1 MRSPGPGSKK
11 HNILNIQAHPPTFPF
26 NFLLP
31 DRCLEKWRGR
41 DEGKGKRKE
50 KAGKREVGT
59 EKEGGR
65 EDAGIRKE
73 GRK

>member
-1 MRSPGPGSKK
+1 M
-11 HNILNIQAHPPTFPF
+11 
-26 NFLLP
+26 P

-59 EKEGGR
+59 EKEEDR